1 VGFSGVNT
9 PLEVTMQ
16 TPIDTV
22 IAAMQASL
30 PPIFAGKSLDVLTG
44 EAIVWASVQNAR
56 SRHEIPTDC
65 FLYSGRKVLI
75 RRDPFL
81 AWWRTT
87 LREQVGLKTKS
98 MPDQIGHA
106 GVHQRG

>member
-1 VGFSGVNT
+1 
-9 PLEVTMQ
+9 MQ